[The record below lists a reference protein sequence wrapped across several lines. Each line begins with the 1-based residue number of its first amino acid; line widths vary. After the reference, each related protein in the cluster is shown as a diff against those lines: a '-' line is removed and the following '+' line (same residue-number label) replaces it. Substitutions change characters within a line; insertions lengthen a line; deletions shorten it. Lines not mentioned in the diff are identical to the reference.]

1 MTTIPDEAFSVSAQ
15 FGGGAGSTVI
25 KPHFFALKK
34 ALRPAG
40 NAIPCDLLQQI
51 AFILRVDGDIVQF
64 NFEGC
69 ENVDLNR
76 KKKYISIDVGVPVK
90 RWQGRS
96 DAEIAAYL
104 IDSMW
109 EGLEEMLARLAA
121 NKITCDAAAIRVLF
135 EAGAQRYLAAWSVP
149 SS

>member
-1 MTTIPDEAFSVSAQ
+1 MNDQLSPEAISFSAQ
-15 FGGGAGSTVI
+15 FGGVDASTI
-25 KPHFFALKK
+25 LKPHFFALKK
-34 ALRPAG
+34 EFHVAQDL
-40 NAIPCDLLQQI
+40 PCDAI
-51 AFILRVDGDIVQF
+51 REMAFILRADGAIQQF
-64 NFEGC
+64 HFEGC
-69 ENVDLNR
+69 ENVELNR
-76 KKKYISIDVGVPVK
+76 KKKYISIDVGVPIK

-135 EAGAQRYLAAWSVP
+135 EAGAQRYLATWATP
-149 SS
+149 NE

>member
-1 MTTIPDEAFSVSAQ
+1 MTNIPSEAFSISAQ
-15 FGGGAGSTVI
+15 FGGGAGSSVL
-25 KPHFFALKK
+25 KPHFFELKK
-34 ALRPAG
+34 ALRLAG
-40 NAIPCDLLQQI
+40 AAIPCDLLQQM

-76 KKKYISIDVGVPVK
+76 KKKYISIDVGVPIK
-90 RWQGRS
+90 RWRDRS
-96 DAEIAAYL
+96 DAEISAYL

-121 NKITCDAAAIRVLF
+121 NKIPCDVTAIRALF
-135 EAGAQRYLAAWSVP
+135 EAGAQRYLAAWSAP